1 MAIEGTLITIDQEI
15 KIKDSVVLN
24 EKIVNTVIAEG
35 GQNLLLNKEIQDMII
50 QIQDTKNHLDI
61 VEVILEIYKKK

>member
-1 MAIEGTLITIDQEI
+1 VAIEGTLITIDQEI

>member
-15 KIKDSVVLN
+15 KIEDSVVLN